1 MPFNK
6 SNYFDRFE
14 KLKLQIGKDFD
25 QLNFVHPS
33 VEKVATQPEGSPT
46 DGLRYI
52 VGEAS
57 DGYGEGA
64 FSECPKNY
72 IAEYDSRLKS
82 WTFFKPYVGMEVI
95 DKTARYLKKYTVTQ
109 QWTNYM
115 SFSVSD
121 SGEVIENAEK
131 ADVADALTNS
141 ITFSLTG
148 AVEGITDPAV
158 DLSSS
163 VTIPTTLDL
172 SEENSSISGTLSKL
186 NGGTGNTSGLASGLD
201 HSLAIVLSGGVQ
213 SSLDWANA
221 GTEDFSPNLKSN
233 TTDNNNYPYAKYTI
247 NVHSIDADYIN
258 EGILAIKRGGTERQ
272 DGLVRGLDHDINIVL
287 SGPVSSSI
295 SNDTNKK
302 LKTDD
307 VTIDYDIENITQ
319 DYPNPLYGNPV
330 TYTLNTSLD
339 LNSDNIIGTL
349 PKSLGGTGNST
360 GKAASTEKL
369 DHSLMIKITG
379 AVTGEWDISEPLEGE
394 IGTSKNLASNATDSS
409 PNQYPYALYRIKTT
423 KLNISNPDYLI
434 GPLPPSKG
442 GTGRVDGTVSYAD
455 SAGSAN
461 SASSS
466 TNLSKYFKLSLEDQN
481 SNNFGNSSAF
491 NGDDIKTT
499 NPQGTINLP
508 IKVITIPSSVISGAY
523 PNANVGGF
531 IKLKQSPIYLKNGSE
546 TIGTSDHKIG
556 EGYSSININLDTS
569 KKFPKNMHYDPTE
582 AVSPTYTRVAVD
594 SKGHIIRGSSTSYS
608 KKTSFKNLPY
618 VYDISNG
625 NTFVCVVK
633 QDDNVNDGTV
643 DFGSN
648 AGYISYYTRPFT
660 FFNDSN
666 IYISNSDNANIM
678 TISVNVNFN
687 GLRFISTDGNPN
699 RFYRHYFDILLTNTD
714 LSNYTT
720 GDSTSSSNYLNF
732 IKNNN
737 STAYTS
743 TFLNECYHLFGY
755 SNSAFENCG
764 LNIYNRNLSILK
776 YEGYYPPSYG
786 MGDSGT
792 VSFMSLYYTSVFNF
806 SKNITNNDVINKIN
820 FKNPVYGIIKL
831 SMPMVD
837 ATNTFNISFNS
848 QRSEPLSNYGNYGHT
863 LRLVTPRIDFEYNS
877 Y

>member
-6 SNYFDRFE
+6 SNYLDRFE

-25 QLNFVHPS
+25 QLNFIHPS

-95 DKTARYLKKYTVTQ
+95 DKTARYLKKYTGTGTQ
-109 QWTNYM
+109 LQWTNYM

-121 SGEVIENAEK
+121 SGEIIGNAQH
-131 ADVADALTNS
+131 AGTADALANS
-141 ITFSLTG
+141 ITFSLSG
-148 AVEGITDPAV
+148 AVEGVTDPAV
-158 DLSSS
+158 NLSSS

-172 SEENSSISGTLSKL
+172 SPSNSAISGILPIGKGGTGNNEGKVPGLNHNVVIRLSGGVISDPSDVTGSDFSTINFGGNEDNLSTYPHTKTLYDINVTSIDADCIDQNILSKEHGGTGNDEGKADSAVKL
-186 NGGTGNTSGLASGLD
+186 KTSRTISLSNMGSGSVSFDGSQNVTIPLKLTLPSDGVYNTDNITGILPVKNGGTGN
-201 HSLAIVLSGGVQ
+201 
-213 SSLDWANA
+213 
-221 GTEDFSPNLKSN
+221 
-233 TTDNNNYPYAKYTI
+233 
-247 NVHSIDADYIN
+247 
-258 EGILAIKRGGTERQ
+258 
-272 DGLVRGLDHDINIVL
+272 
-287 SGPVSSSI
+287 
-295 SNDTNKK
+295 
-302 LKTDD
+302 
-307 VTIDYDIENITQ
+307 
-319 DYPNPLYGNPV
+319 
-330 TYTLNTSLD
+330 
-339 LNSDNIIGTL
+339 IIGNA
-349 PKSLGGTGNST
+349 PS
-360 GKAASTEKL
+360 AEKL

-394 IGTSKNLASNATDSS
+394 IGTSKNLASNANDST
-409 PNQYPYALYRIKTT
+409 YALYRIKTT

-461 SASSS
+461 SANSASSS
-466 TNLSKYFKLSLEDQN
+466 TKLSKYFKLSLEDQN

-499 NPQGTINLP
+499 NPQGTITLP
-508 IKVITIPSSVISGAY
+508 IKVTTIPSSIISGAY
-523 PNANVGGF
+523 PSANVGGF
-531 IKLKQSPIYLKNGSE
+531 IELKQSPIYLKNGSE

-582 AVSPTYTRVAVD
+582 VVSPTYTRVAVD
-594 SKGHIIRGSSTSYS
+594 SKGHIIRGSSTSYL
-608 KKTSFKNLPY
+608 KKTTFKNLPY
-618 VYDISNG
+618 IYDISSG
-625 NTFVCVVK
+625 NTFIRVIK
-633 QDDNVNDGTV
+633 KDDSVNDGTV

-687 GLRFISTDGNPN
+687 GLRFISTDENPN
-699 RFYRHYFDILLTNTD
+699 RFYRHHFDILLTNTN
-714 LSNYTT
+714 LSNCT
-720 GDSTSSSNYLNF
+720 GSDDTSSLNYLNL
-732 IKNNN
+732 IRNNVA
-737 STAYTS
+737 SASSS
-743 TFLNECYHLFGY
+743 TFLNGCYSLFGS
-755 SNSAFENCG
+755 SNGTFENCG
-764 LNIYNRNLSILK
+764 LNIYNRNTSIIK
-776 YEGYYPPSYG
+776 YDFEIPVS
-786 MGDSGT
+786 GDVGST
-792 VSFMSLYYTSVFNF
+792 IENSIYYTSVFNY
-806 SKNITNNDVINKIN
+806 SKNIIKSDISNNIN
-820 FKNPVYGIIKL
+820 FANPVYGIIKL
-831 SMPMVD
+831 SMPTYSGSND
-837 ATNTFNISFNS
+837 IPISFNS
-848 QRSEPLSNYGNYGHT
+848 SISEPYSNYGNYGHT

>member
-25 QLNFVHPS
+25 QLNFIHPS

-95 DKTARYLKKYTVTQ
+95 DKTARYLKKYTGT

-115 SFSVSD
+115 SFSVSE
-121 SGEVIENAEK
+121 SAEE
-131 ADVADALTNS
+131 ADIAQYANTAGALANS
-141 ITFSLTG
+141 ITFSLSG
-148 AVEGITDPAV
+148 AVVGVTNPAV
-158 DLSSS
+158 NLSSS
-163 VTIPTTLDL
+163 VTIPTTLSL
-172 SEENSSISGTLSKL
+172 TSNSSISGILPIGKGGTGNNNGKVPGLNHKVVIRLSGGVISDPSAVTGSDFSIINFGGNEDDLSTYPHTKTLYDINVTNIDASCIQMNELSVEHGGTGNTIGKAASAVKLYESKNISL
-186 NGGTGNTSGLASGLD
+186 SNMGSGSTSFDGSQNVTIPLKLTLPSDGTYNTSNITGILPIKNGGTGN
-201 HSLAIVLSGGVQ
+201 I
-213 SSLDWANA
+213 
-221 GTEDFSPNLKSN
+221 
-233 TTDNNNYPYAKYTI
+233 
-247 NVHSIDADYIN
+247 
-258 EGILAIKRGGTERQ
+258 
-272 DGLVRGLDHDINIVL
+272 
-287 SGPVSSSI
+287 
-295 SNDTNKK
+295 
-302 LKTDD
+302 
-307 VTIDYDIENITQ
+307 
-319 DYPNPLYGNPV
+319 
-330 TYTLNTSLD
+330 
-339 LNSDNIIGTL
+339 
-349 PKSLGGTGNST
+349 T
-360 GKAASTEKL
+360 GKAASAEKL

-394 IGTSKNLASNATDSS
+394 IGTSKNLASNATDNS

-461 SASSS
+461 SANSASSS

-491 NGDDIKTT
+491 NGNDIKTT

-508 IKVITIPSSVISGAY
+508 IKVTTIPSSVISGAY

-531 IKLKQSPIYLKNGSE
+531 IELKQSPIYLKNGSE

-594 SKGHIIRGSSTSYS
+594 SKGHIIRGSSTSYL
-608 KKTSFKNLPY
+608 KKTTFKNLPY
-618 VYDISNG
+618 IYDISPG
-625 NTFVCVVK
+625 NTFICVIK
-633 QDDNVNDGTV
+633 KDDTVNDGTV

-687 GLRFISTDGNPN
+687 GLRLISTDASPSKL
-699 RFYRHYFDILLTNTD
+699 YRHYFDILLTNTD
-714 LSNYTT
+714 LSNCI
-720 GDSTSSSNYLNF
+720 GADNISSSNYLNI

-743 TFLNECYHLFGY
+743 TFLNGCYHLFGS
-755 SNSAFENCG
+755 SNSTFENCG

-776 YEGYYPPSYG
+776 YEGSYPPSYG
-786 MGDSGT
+786 MGDPGT
-792 VSFMSLYYTSVFNF
+792 VSFASLYYTSIFNF
-806 SKNITNNDVINKIN
+806 SKNITNSDNVLNKIN

-831 SMPMVD
+831 SMPTD
-837 ATNTFNISFNS
+837 HATNTFNISFNS